1 MRIFPRSEPVYGKY
15 LGIHFTI
22 AKDGTAHVDYPNK
35 IRGSVDALIKNSG
48 KKIELRSDPSR
59 YQVHYPKNSIEQL
72 LDDIET
78 VLQAINPP
86 GGCGATVVSESAGM
100 SATSRVSNPDRKIR

>member
-22 AKDGTAHVDYPNK
+22 AKDGTAQLNYPNK

-59 YQVHYPKNSIEQL
+59 YQGHYPKNSIEQL

-78 VLQAINPP
+78 VMQAINPP
-86 GGCGATVVSESAGM
+86 GGAGASGVSGASGTSAPSG
-100 SATSRVSNPDRKIR
+100 SSNP